1 MQLRAA
7 DANRG
12 SEGSGGGGGGDE
24 VGVIRALA
32 FVFPSAS
39 DGEAITDQNW
49 NRRTGRN

>member
-12 SEGSGGGGGGDE
+12 SEGSGEGGDE